1 METSQNK
8 QMQTMKTSKSATEGR
23 VFQDEIPK
31 PRHLFIPRAR
41 ATRLAELTV
50 VALLGFVGFD
60 GWAVDEQGSFS
71 VLAAGAKADGVTDDT
86 AAIQRSLDDAAK
98 AGGRVLLP
106 SGRYLVKGS
115 LHVPPGVTVQGMME
129 SPVWSEPLK
138 GSVVLATGGRNQED
152 GPALFEMGHSS
163 TVRGLAIWYPEQQTT
178 NITPYAWT
186 FHLQGHDN
194 TVENVTLINSYN
206 GIRIGPESNVRHRIR
221 SVYGC
226 VLRRGI
232 LVDACSDIGRID
244 NVQFHCH
251 WWSVPEVG
259 GDWKPVHEF
268 MWKHCEAFIFGRTD
282 WEYVNNTF
290 VFPVNIGYRFIETKA
305 GAANGQFS
313 GIGADEANVCVKV
326 EAIQT
331 QGLLISNGQFVCMH
345 GDQRIGV
352 LVEETC
358 KGSVRL
364 VNCSFWGP
372 NRQCVVSHGKSFV
385 SLSDCYVSTTH
396 GGKNTARLP
405 LIEAGGGKLQV
416 RGCSFGTD
424 EPGIALRKGLEH
436 AIITENN
443 GVRGAQ
449 IINEI
454 GERAVIANNE
464 PEQKPR

>member
-1 METSQNK
+1 MNQITR
-8 QMQTMKTSKSATEGR
+8 TVLLALVSASAIASE
-23 VFQDEIPK
+23 P
-31 PRHLFIPRAR
+31 P
-41 ATRLAELTV
+41 
-50 VALLGFVGFD
+50 
-60 GWAVDEQGSFS
+60 GSFS
-71 VLAAGAKADGVTDDT
+71 VVPRGAKADGVADDT
-86 AAIQRSLDDAAK
+86 AAIQQSLDQAAVS
-98 AGGRVLLP
+98 GGRLELP
-106 SGRYLVKGS
+106 PGRYLVKGS
-115 LHVPPGVTVQGMME
+115 LHIPPGVTLQGVME

-138 GSVVLATGGRNQED
+138 GSVILATGGRAQED

-163 TVRGLAIWYPEQQTT
+163 AVRGLTVWYPQQQVT

-206 GIRIGPESNVRHRIR
+206 GIRIGPEGNVRHRIR

-232 LVDACSDIGRID
+232 LVDACSDIGRIE

-268 MWKHCEAFIFGRTD
+268 MWKNCEAFIFGRTD

-290 VFPVNIGYRFIETKA
+290 VFPVHIGYRFIQTQA
-305 GAANGQFS
+305 GAANGQFC

-326 EAIQT
+326 DAIQPM
-331 QGLLISNGQFVCMH
+331 GLLVSNGQFVCMH
-345 GDQRIGV
+345 GETRVPIV
-352 LVEETC
+352 VENTC
-358 KGSVRL
+358 QGSVRL

-372 NRQCVVSHGKSFV
+372 NRQCVVSHSKSFV
-385 SLSDCYVSTTH
+385 SVSDCYLSRLY
-396 GGKNTARLP
+396 GGKDEPRLP
-405 LIEAGGGKLQV
+405 LVEADGGKLQV

-424 EPGIALRKGLEH
+424 EPSITLRKGLQH

-449 IINEI
+449 IVNEI
-454 GERAVIANNE
+454 GDQAIIANNE
-464 PEQKPR
+464 PETRPR